1 MVATALLVGLHIHQA
16 DACRCALGEQ
26 RRVLSALDA
35 RDALSLL
42 SLHRARLVVV
52 RTDLSLE
59 HRKLIAELA
68 DRVGAR
74 VISVRPDATPA
85 TVERLVEGAA
95 SLAYAD
101 EGEGEVGPRTTVSGT
116 RARVSPGQYFI
127 ARKDGSG
134 RE

>member
-101 EGEGEVGPRTTVSGT
+101 EGEVGPRTTVSGT